1 MTIYVK
7 SEVQN
12 ALNLDHAV
20 KAINQALEMNST
32 LENAVNDA
40 IKDLLAETIEECISQ
55 KVQEEVEN
63 HVQNFDYWT
72 FTDEKL
78 DEFIET

>member
-1 MTIYVK
+1 MTIDVK
-7 SEVQN
+7 SLVQN
-12 ALNLDHAV
+12 ALNLDHAA

-32 LENAVNDA
+32 IEDAVND
-40 IKDLLAETIEECISQ
+40 ILKDLLAETIEECISE
-55 KVQEEVEN
+55 KVESEVEE

-72 FTDEKL
+72 FTNEKL